1 MNQKYNCACL
11 GKNKTCPDIN
21 IMCGNKSFPFS
32 LQCIIHVPLYIL
44 KYISQLASVPLVLLQ
59 IFDTYSFLCF
69 SPNSYCSHTTEYKLS
84 LLQTIIALLF
94 LCTLVTSQLVDTML
108 LWSPWP
114 ENSKKLKIND
124 SQVNGSE
131 QRNAE
136 PTSH

>member
-11 GKNKTCPDIN
+11 GKKKTCPDI
-21 IMCGNKSFPFS
+21 CCNKSFPFS

-44 KYISQLASVPLVLLQ
+44 KYMSKLASVPLVLLQ

-94 LCTLVTSQLVDTML
+94 LCTLVTSQLVNTML

-114 ENSKKLKIND
+114 ENSKKLKM
-124 SQVNGSE
+124 
-131 QRNAE
+131 NA
-136 PTSH
+136 